1 MLLCYTGKAADKA
14 TTENEKDLEHVQISL
29 DIIRAD
35 LLTILNQQ
43 KNLTT
48 ELNNNFGNLKTYVEE
63 SISELEGFV
72 MNETKRA
79 DETIM
84 TNVNS
89 LKNNT
94 QKNFDNLAKRMLE
107 NDQALKNGSVNETKK
122 IIDWAHGRFKRHEEM
137 MRTHISICAY
147 TFAHFGR
154 GVVNYEQVADSG
166 FLGNP
171 RYRID
176 DETCEN
182 NQNQCLENVLNRE
195 KGTFTVPEDM
205 GGVYEFTFAVI
216 MDTYT
221 LETDSSTYIFRK
233 NGDRL
238 IGTDIFGEV
247 GFDKTLDKIQASRTI
262 FLHLNAG
269 DFVDVEQTD
278 PTDVSDYRVTFC
290 GSLLHQNRDP
300 GKNFA
305 NPSHPANFPHVVERT
320 LKKYDYATVSD
331 EKAVTYKSFKSEKK
345 KGQEEIKV
353 KPEAKLP
360 KLKVEDKAKWDSY
373 KTSVTRTKND

>member
-79 DETIM
+79 DATIM

-195 KGTFTVPEDM
+195 KGTFTVPKDM

-221 LETDSSTYIFRK
+221 LETDSSNYIFRK

-238 IGTDIFGEV
+238 KYTDIYGEV
-247 GFDKTLDKIQASRTI
+247 GFDDTQDKVQASRTI

-269 DFVDVEQTD
+269 DFVDVEQINL
-278 PTDVSDYRVTFC
+278 TDVSDRAVTFC

-320 LKKYDYATVSD
+320 LKKYDYANVID
-331 EKAVTYKSFKSEKK
+331 AKAVPYKPFKYEKK
-345 KGQEEIKV
+345 TKQKAIEV
-353 KPEAKLP
+353 KPDAKLP
-360 KLKVEDKAKWDSY
+360 ALGVEDNAKWDEH
-373 KTSVTRTKND
+373 KTSVTRT

>member
-14 TTENEKDLEHVQISL
+14 TTENEKDLEHVQKSL
-29 DIIRAD
+29 DMIRAD

-43 KNLTT
+43 KNLAT
-48 ELNNNFGNLKTYVEE
+48 ELNNNFGILKTYVEE
-63 SISELEGFV
+63 SISELEGFI
-72 MNETKRA
+72 MNETKSA

-147 TFAHFGR
+147 TFAHFGK
-154 GVVNYEQVADSG
+154 GVVNYEQGADNG

-176 DETCEN
+176 DETCESN
-182 NQNQCLENVLNRE
+182 KNQCLENVLNRE
-195 KGTFTVPEDM
+195 KGTFTVPKDM

-216 MDTYT
+216 MDTYAH
-221 LETDSSTYIFRK
+221 ETDSSNYIFRK
-233 NGDRL
+233 NGSQL
-238 IGTDIFGEV
+238 KGTDIFGEV
-247 GFDKTLDKIQASRTI
+247 GFDTTHDKIQASRTI

-269 DFVDVEQTD
+269 DFVDVEQIN

-300 GKNFA
+300 GKGFA
-305 NPSHPANFPHVVERT
+305 NPSHRGNFPSVVERT
-320 LKKYDYATVSD
+320 LKKYDYANVSD
-331 EKAVTYKSFKSEKK
+331 EKAVTYKSFEYKK
-345 KGQEEIKV
+345 KEKQEAVKV

-360 KLKVEDKAKWDSY
+360 KLKVEDNAKWDKQ
-373 KTSVTRTKND
+373 KTSVTRA